1 MILACHNL
9 NKAFGEHTIVCDGSF
24 HIEDREKAALVGING
39 AGKSTILK
47 MIIGEEP
54 LDGGDV
60 ILAKGKTLGYL
71 AQRQDLTSGNTIY
84 EEVKSAK
91 ADIFAMEA
99 QIRSIEHELKHLE
112 GEELQSRLETY
123 NRLQSEFDA
132 RNGYACESEIT
143 GVLKGLGFTEDDFN
157 KQTDTLSGGQK
168 TRVSLGKLLLTS
180 PDILLLDEPTN
191 HLDLNSIAWLETYLI
206 NYSGAVFIVSHD
218 RYFLNRVVTKVVEID
233 NAQVRMY
240 LGNYK
245 DYAMKKQQIRD
256 AQLKEYM
263 NQQREI
269 KHQEEV
275 IEKFSKFGSPY
286 IGHPNNKLPGIEMNS
301 GSLGHGL
308 PVCVGMALAG
318 KKDNRDYRVY
328 TVMGDGELAEGSVW
342 EGFMAGHQYKLD
354 NLCAVI
360 DRNRLQI
367 SGNTEDV
374 MGHDDLHERIR
385 SFGWHVIDVKDGNDI
400 DQLNA
405 AFEEAKTVK
414 GKPTAVIANTVKGCG
429 SSVMEN
435 KANWHHKVPTQEE
448 YDQIIADFA
457 ARKEAALHE

>member
-1 MILACHNL
+1 M
-9 NKAFGEHTIVCDGSF
+9 K
-24 HIEDREKAALVGING
+24 
-39 AGKSTILK
+39 
-47 MIIGEEP
+47 
-54 LDGGDV
+54 
-60 ILAKGKTLGYL
+60 
-71 AQRQDLTSGNTIY
+71 
-84 EEVKSAK
+84 VK
-91 ADIFAMEA
+91 
-99 QIRSIEHELKHLE
+99 EHEL
-112 GEELQSRLETY
+112 SRLAYDLRKDVVNMIMAGNGGHIGGDMSVMETLVTLY
-123 NRLQSEFDA
+123 FDQMHISAENMTDPNRDYFVLSKGHAVEA
-132 RNGYACESEIT
+132 YYA
-143 GVLKGLGFTEDDFN
+143 VLAKKGFL
-157 KQTDTLSGGQK
+157 
-168 TRVSLGKLLLTS
+168 
-180 PDILLLDEPTN
+180 DIN
-191 HLDLNSIAWLETYLI
+191 
-206 NYSGAVFIVSHD
+206 
-218 RYFLNRVVTKVVEID
+218 
-233 NAQVRMY
+233 
-240 LGNYK
+240 
-245 DYAMKKQQIRD
+245 
-256 AQLKEYM
+256 
-263 NQQREI
+263 
-269 KHQEEV
+269 EV
-275 IEKFSKFGSPY
+275 IQQFSQFGSAY

>member
-1 MILACHNL
+1 
-9 NKAFGEHTIVCDGSF
+9 
-24 HIEDREKAALVGING
+24 
-39 AGKSTILK
+39 
-47 MIIGEEP
+47 
-54 LDGGDV
+54 
-60 ILAKGKTLGYL
+60 
-71 AQRQDLTSGNTIY
+71 
-84 EEVKSAK
+84 
-91 ADIFAMEA
+91 
-99 QIRSIEHELKHLE
+99 
-112 GEELQSRLETY
+112 
-123 NRLQSEFDA
+123 
-132 RNGYACESEIT
+132 
-143 GVLKGLGFTEDDFN
+143 
-157 KQTDTLSGGQK
+157 
-168 TRVSLGKLLLTS
+168 
-180 PDILLLDEPTN
+180 
-191 HLDLNSIAWLETYLI
+191 
-206 NYSGAVFIVSHD
+206 
-218 RYFLNRVVTKVVEID
+218 
-233 NAQVRMY
+233 
-240 LGNYK
+240 
-245 DYAMKKQQIRD
+245 
-256 AQLKEYM
+256 
-263 NQQREI
+263 
-269 KHQEEV
+269 
-275 IEKFSKFGSPY
+275 
-286 IGHPNNKLPGIEMNS
+286 MNS

-354 NLCAVI
+354 NLCAVV

-374 MGHDDLHERIR
+374 MGHDDLCERIR